1 MLKTASLSDP
11 GIRRAMNQDMVYSSE
26 LPVGNLPDLF
36 MVADGMGGHKA
47 GDYASRCAVDTIVR
61 SVMEDAQTDQ
71 EEIFRKAISVANE
84 EILEKSTEDPNFE
97 GMGTTLVACTIKE
110 NLMKVANVGDS
121 RLYLLRNHKITQI
134 TEDHSL
140 VQEMVRLGKID
151 QENARNHPKKNII
164 TKAVGVVPEVE
175 ADYFDVPLE
184 KGDEILLCSDGL
196 SNMLEDEEIRMIMEA
211 GRDIT
216 EQAEALVRAANDNGG
231 KDNISVIVIE
241 PFAE

>member
-71 EEIFRKAISVANE
+71 EEIIRKAISVANE
-84 EILEKSTEDPNFE
+84 EILEKSTEDPNYE
-97 GMGTTLVACTIKE
+97 GMGTTLVVCTIAE

-121 RLYLLRNHKITQI
+121 RLYLLREHKITQI

-151 QENARNHPKKNII
+151 LENARNHPKKNII
-164 TKAVGVVPEVE
+164 TKAVGVMPEVE
-175 ADYFDVPLE
+175 ADYFDVPLQ

-196 SNMLEDEEIRMIMEA
+196 SNMLEDEEIRMIMETA
-211 GRDIT
+211 RDIT
-216 EQAEALVRAANDNGG
+216 EQAEALVRAANNNGG

>member
-71 EEIFRKAISVANE
+71 EEIIRKAISAANE

-110 NLMKVANVGDS
+110 NLMKVVNVGDS
-121 RLYLLRNHKITQI
+121 RLYLLRDHKITQI
-134 TEDHSL
+134 TEDHYL
-140 VQEMVRLGKID
+140 VQEKVRLG
-151 QENARNHPKKNII
+151 
-164 TKAVGVVPEVE
+164 
-175 ADYFDVPLE
+175 
-184 KGDEILLCSDGL
+184 
-196 SNMLEDEEIRMIMEA
+196 
-211 GRDIT
+211 
-216 EQAEALVRAANDNGG
+216 
-231 KDNISVIVIE
+231 
-241 PFAE
+241 

>member
-1 MLKTASLSDP
+1 MLKTASLSDQ

-47 GDYASRCAVDTIVR
+47 GDYASRCAVDVMVR
-61 SVMEDAQTDQ
+61 SIMGSAETDAKQLIQ
-71 EEIFRKAISVANE
+71 KAISDANE
-84 EILEKSTEDPNFE
+84 EILSKSMGNPDYE
-97 GMGTTLVACTIKE
+97 GMGTTVVACSIREDT
-110 NLMKVANVGDS
+110 MKVANVGDS
-121 RLYLLRNHKITQI
+121 RLYLIRDHKITQI

-164 TKAVGVVPEVE
+164 TKAVGVMPQVE
-175 ADYFDVPLE
+175 ADFFDVSLQA
-184 KGDEILLCSDGL
+184 GDEILLCSDGL

-216 EQAEALVRAANDNGG
+216 EKAEALVRAANENGG

>member
-1 MLKTASLSDP
+1 
-11 GIRRAMNQDMVYSSE
+11 
-26 LPVGNLPDLF
+26 
-36 MVADGMGGHKA
+36 
-47 GDYASRCAVDTIVR
+47 
-61 SVMEDAQTDQ
+61 MEDAQTDQ
-71 EEIFRKAISVANE
+71 EEIIRKAISVANE
-84 EILEKSTEDPNFE
+84 EILEKSTEDPNYE
-97 GMGTTLVACTIKE
+97 GMGTTLVACTIAE

-121 RLYLLRNHKITQI
+121 RLYLLREHKITQI

-164 TKAVGVVPEVE
+164 TKAVGVMPEVE

-216 EQAEALVRAANDNGG
+216 EQAEALVRAANDHGG

>member
-164 TKAVGVVPEVE
+164 TKAVGVMPEVE

>member
-71 EEIFRKAISVANE
+71 EEIIRKAISVANE
-84 EILEKSTEDPNFE
+84 EILEKSTEDPNYE
-97 GMGTTLVACTIKE
+97 GMGTTLVACTIAE

-121 RLYLLRNHKITQI
+121 RLYLLREHKITQI

-164 TKAVGVVPEVE
+164 TKAVGVMPEVE
-175 ADYFDVPLE
+175 ADYFDVPLQ

-216 EQAEALVRAANDNGG
+216 EQAEALVRAANNNGG

>member
-61 SVMEDAQTDQ
+61 SIMEDAQTDQ
-71 EEIFRKAISVANE
+71 EEIIRKAISVANE
-84 EILEKSTEDPNFE
+84 EILEKSTEDPNYE
-97 GMGTTLVACTIKE
+97 GMGTTLVACTIAG
-110 NLMKVANVGDS
+110 NLIKVANVGDS
-121 RLYLLRNHKITQI
+121 RLYLLREHKITQI

-151 QENARNHPKKNII
+151 LENARNHPKKNII
-164 TKAVGVVPEVE
+164 TKAVGVMPEVE
-175 ADYFDVPLE
+175 ADYFDVPLQ

-196 SNMLEDEEIRMIMEA
+196 SNMLEDEEIRMIMETA
-211 GRDIT
+211 RDIT
-216 EQAEALVRAANDNGG
+216 EQAEALVRAANNNGG

>member
-71 EEIFRKAISVANE
+71 EEIIRKAISVANE

-121 RLYLLRNHKITQI
+121 RLYLLRDHKITQI

-164 TKAVGVVPEVE
+164 TKAVGVMPEVE

-216 EQAEALVRAANDNGG
+216 EQAEALVRAANDHGG